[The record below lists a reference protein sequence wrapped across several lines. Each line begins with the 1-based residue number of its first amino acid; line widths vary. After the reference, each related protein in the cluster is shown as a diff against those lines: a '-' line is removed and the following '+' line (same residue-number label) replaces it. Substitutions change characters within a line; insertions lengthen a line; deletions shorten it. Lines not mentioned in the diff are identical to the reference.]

1 MVNATRGIL
10 LEYSLS
16 IPPLAL
22 VFDFNPRTLARNRTV
37 TLQTGTT
44 PGTRGG
50 YDFVLPTETPRA
62 AQGVTAQPESLN
74 FTLLL
79 DATDRMNDG
88 DPIATQFGI
97 QPQIDT
103 LRSMVQPKS
112 QGPGGVQLLSSLG
125 LSEPRAFQRNESA
138 SVLLFIWGL
147 NILPVFLTS
156 LNITE
161 QAHLPSLMPYR
172 AEVSLAMQVIEGGNP
187 FYQVEQVRQLVS
199 AALNTAQTV
208 AASISVSFG
217 ASF

>member
-1 MVNATRGIL
+1 MLNVPKGIL
-10 LEYSLS
+10 LEYGLS

-22 VFDFNPRTLARNRTV
+22 VFDFNPKTISRTRTV
-37 TLQTGTT
+37 TVQTGNA

-62 AQGVTAQPESLN
+62 SQGVTAQPESL
-74 FTLLL
+74 TITILL

-88 DPIATQFGI
+88 DPIAAEFGV
-97 QPQIDT
+97 QPQIDS
-103 LRSMVQPKS
+103 LRSMVEPKT
-112 QGPGGVQLLSSLG
+112 QGPGGVQLLASLG
-125 LSEPRAFQRNESA
+125 AGEPRAFQRDETA

-147 NILPVFLTS
+147 HILPVFLTS
-156 LNITE
+156 VGVTE

-172 AEVSLAMQVIEGGNP
+172 AEVALTMQVIEGGNP
-187 FYQVEQVRQLVS
+187 FYQVEQVRQLVF